1 MNKQQQKQL
10 DNVGLYLAM
19 DMRDTAS
26 RALSA
31 MIRSAMTQKSKAKL
45 MDYAMHHNLTYN
57 ENFIV

>member
-31 MIRSAMTQKSKAKL
+31 MIRSAMTQKSKVEL